1 VPPIFGIL
9 NTRLRQ
15 TDPEMTGRMKAAAH
29 YVKPRRIIESGKR
42 GAFMAAAITIEN
54 PLVPGED
61 TMAVLGEW
69 CIVADACLYR
79 RREGGSDAGLI
90 LEAYL
95 KLGEQC
101 LKHLYGDFAFVIFNT
116 ETGEIFCG
124 RDPLGVRPLFYT
136 VQDGRFVF
144 ASELRLVRAA
154 FEDKPPVRTGYL
166 LDALITEKTEKDL
179 TPYENM
185 YRLPPGHFLLF
196 QNGSPAVTR
205 YWQPDT
211 GAEIR
216 LESEAAYVE
225 MFRELL
231 VDAVRMRCTG
241 VSDLGSE
248 LSGGLDSSAV
258 TGIAA
263 ESALEEGIS
272 LHTFSNIFPAGTGLE
287 QKDEQEF
294 IREMITFRALAWT
307 GVDSLGAGID
317 KLLKHTLDVQG
328 CFVQQNY
335 NVFNHGLFQAAS
347 QKNIAVLL
355 SGFGGD
361 ELVSARVAM
370 PWNELISK
378 GEWKVIRHELFYRG
392 ITLKSLL
399 KPVLLGARYLRSR
412 LVKPA
417 YRTGVFTPELVRRR
431 FKNLPLQPEFSAK
444 HRLHERMSE
453 KYRMPYLQ
461 RLSEKQLQ
469 RIDMDHLPQRM
480 EYCYAAAA
488 QFGIEYRYP
497 LLDVNLVL
505 AALAFPPWV
514 KQHHGTNRYLFR
526 EAITGFVPEKIRQ
539 RDDKSGT
546 TIPQSHYSL
555 VTERELILDLVSSC
569 SSSEFLIGIFDFSRF
584 PGWYDRLVK
593 RDPKD
598 MNYLMP
604 GAFYT
609 YLMAML
615 YYRDEGRPPSLKLR
629 RVKGTSKE

>member
-1 VPPIFGIL
+1 
-9 NTRLRQ
+9 
-15 TDPEMTGRMKAAAH
+15 
-29 YVKPRRIIESGKR
+29 
-42 GAFMAAAITIEN
+42 MAAAVTIEN

-61 TMAVLGEW
+61 TMAVSGEW
-69 CIVADACLYR
+69 CIVADACLYKRGALLKRMGR
-79 RREGGSDAGLI
+79 RVEEERGRKGERETDAGLI
-90 LEAYL
+90 LDAYR
-95 KLGEQC
+95 KWGKKC
-101 LKHLYGDFAFVIFNT
+101 LQHLYGDFAFVIFNT
-116 ETGEIFCG
+116 ETGVIFCG

-136 VQDGRFVF
+136 VQDGSFVF
-144 ASELRLVRAA
+144 ASELRLVLAA
-154 FEDKPPVRTGYL
+154 FENKPPVRTGYL
-166 LDALITEKTEKDL
+166 LDSLITEKTEKDIS
-179 TPYENM
+179 PYENI
-185 YRLPPGHFLLF
+185 YRLPPGHFLSL
-196 QNGSPAVTR
+196 QNGSLAVTR
-205 YWQPDT
+205 YWQPDA

-216 LESEAAYVE
+216 LESGAAYLE

-231 VDAVRMRCTG
+231 VDAVRMRCAG

-272 LHTFSNIFPAGTGLE
+272 LHAFSNTFPAGTELE
-287 QKDEQEF
+287 QKDELEF
-294 IREMITFRALAWT
+294 IREMIAFRALNWT
-307 GVDSLGAGID
+307 GVDSLGTGID
-317 KLLKHTLDVQG
+317 KLLNHALDVQG

-335 NVFNHGLFQAAS
+335 NIFNHGLFQAAS

-378 GEWKVIRHELFYRG
+378 GEWKVIRHELYYRG
-392 ITLKSLL
+392 ITVKSLL
-399 KPVLLGARYLRSR
+399 KPVLLGARYLRSG

-417 YRTGVFTPELVRRR
+417 YRTGAFTPELVRRR
-431 FKNLPLQPEFSAK
+431 FENLPLQPEFSAK

-461 RLSEKQLQ
+461 RLSEKQLH
-469 RIDMDHLPQRM
+469 RIDMNHLPQRM
-480 EYCYAAAA
+480 EYCYTAAA

-526 EAITGFVPEKIRQ
+526 QAMAGYVPEDIRQ

-546 TIPQSHYSL
+546 TIPQTYYSL
-555 VTERELILDLVSSC
+555 VTEREAILDIFNSC
-569 SSSEFLIGIFDFSRF
+569 SGSAFLKDIFDFSRF
-584 PGWYDRLVK
+584 PQWYEMMVK

-598 MNYLMP
+598 FNYLNP
-604 GAFYT
+604 GAFYQ
-609 YLMAML
+609 YLMMMI
-615 YYRDEGRPPSLKLR
+615 YYRDGEEVR
-629 RVKGTSKE
+629 SKE